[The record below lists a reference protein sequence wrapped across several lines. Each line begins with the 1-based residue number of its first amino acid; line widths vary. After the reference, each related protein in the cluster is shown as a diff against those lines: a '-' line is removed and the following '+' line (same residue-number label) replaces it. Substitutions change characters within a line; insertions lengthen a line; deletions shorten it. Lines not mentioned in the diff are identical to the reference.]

1 MVNSNK
7 PVFFVDLD
15 ETLIHSQRYQKD
27 HVVGKKMKF
36 FFLSGYQTFDAIL
49 HPQAHELLSYL
60 RSLTPHVFML
70 TIAVKNY
77 ALAAN
82 KIHKLGFK
90 PSQIFSRE
98 KIYNKDFKGLQP
110 KMDAADKYVL
120 IDNLPFIDNRA
131 KLEFLYFASG
141 MSENFMKKRHYLMVN
156 NFYGYEPKD
165 PVAWELRF
173 VKQGVEDILN
183 KLS

>member
-1 MVNSNK
+1 VVNSNN

-15 ETLIHSQRYQKD
+15 ETLIHTQRYQKD
-27 HVVGKKMKF
+27 CVLGKKMKF
-36 FFLSGYQTFDAIL
+36 FFLGGYQTFDAIL

-70 TIAVKNY
+70 TIAVENY

-98 KIYNKDFKGLQP
+98 KIY
-110 KMDAADKYVL
+110 KMVYGNLPDKLKNITHAAL
-120 IDNLPFIDNRA
+120 IDNLPGRDNYDKMKFINSIQVNRGFMNRYIKVA
-131 KLEFLYFASG
+131 DYIGHDVPAWTLDDVVFEITEFLQKS
-141 MSENFMKKRHYLMVN
+141 
-156 NFYGYEPKD
+156 
-165 PVAWELRF
+165 
-173 VKQGVEDILN
+173 
-183 KLS
+183 

>member
-36 FFLSGYQTFDAIL
+36 FYLGGYQTFDAIL

-98 KIYNKDFKGLQP
+98 KIYKREVGNLPDTLKDITHS
-110 KMDAADKYVL
+110 VL
-120 IDNLPFIDNRA
+120 IDNLPGRDNYDKMNFINSVPVDRRFMNRYIKVVDYIGHDVPA
-131 KLEFLYFASG
+131 WTLDDVVFEITKFLQ
-141 MSENFMKKRHYLMVN
+141 KR
-156 NFYGYEPKD
+156 
-165 PVAWELRF
+165 
-173 VKQGVEDILN
+173 
-183 KLS
+183 